1 MNKYEALAKKIIDP
15 FYITMYP
22 PNVNKAL
29 SPQLELEIYISA
41 ALKEM
46 ERETIERCAKAA
58 DKRADLF
65 NGNETPDFRDGSYL
79 ASREIACLLRTLKTE
94 AK

>member
-1 MNKYEALAKKIIDP
+1 MNKYEALAK
-15 FYITMYP
+15 
-22 PNVNKAL
+22 
-29 SPQLELEIYISA
+29 EIVGNHFMDEPTRNWLKGSIAA

-46 ERETIERCAKAA
+46 ERESIERCAKAA

>member
-1 MNKYEALAKKIIDP
+1 MAIVRIWKSDRA
-15 FYITMYP
+15 
-22 PNVNKAL
+22 
-29 SPQLELEIYISA
+29 SPIGSLTKEIAA